1 MRIRKIARFKPN
13 GYMMSKNILHL
24 TKKIFIDRR
33 AWVSSEG
40 IIDPK
45 EEEITDNDICI
56 IVNGTWNI
64 IRTARE
70 FKRNNAR

>member
-1 MRIRKIARFKPN
+1 MA
-13 GYMMSKNILHL
+13 GNILQ
-24 TKKIFIDRR
+24 TAKKVFIDRCAR
-33 AWVSSEG
+33 VSSKG

-56 IVNGTWNI
+56 FVNGTWNI

-70 FKRNNAR
+70 FKKNNAR